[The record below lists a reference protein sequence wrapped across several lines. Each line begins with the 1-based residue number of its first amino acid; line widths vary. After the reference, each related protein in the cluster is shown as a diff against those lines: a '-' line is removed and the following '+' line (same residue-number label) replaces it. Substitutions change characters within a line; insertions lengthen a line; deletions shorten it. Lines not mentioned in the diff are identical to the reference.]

1 MDNAFEQWFAS
12 FSRSLPFSS
21 NIFRGCFIMN
31 VQELRVIYL
40 ANARLPTEKAHGYQI
55 CKMCEAFALNGA
67 EVVLLH
73 PW

>member
-1 MDNAFEQWFAS
+1 M
-12 FSRSLPFSS
+12 
-21 NIFRGCFIMN
+21 I

-40 ANARLPTEKAHGYQI
+40 ANVRLPTEKAHGYQI

-67 EVVLLH
+67 EVMLLH